1 MNTDISRDFDSL
13 PPEAQKQVMDFIAF
27 LQMRYT
33 PATGG
38 VKPPAG
44 KAKATK
50 MRLVDEPFIG
60 MWKNREDMRDSAR
73 WVRETR
79 EREWGNR

>member
-13 PPEAQKQVMDFIAF
+13 PPEAQKQVRDFIAF

-33 PATGG
+33 PVTRRKT
-38 VKPPAG
+38 KP
-44 KAKATK
+44 KTQL
-50 MRLVDEPFIG
+50 MDEPFIG
-60 MWKNREDMRDSAR
+60 MWKNREDMQNSAR

-79 EREWGNR
+79 EQEWGKQ